1 MRRLIGYC
9 RTLQQYA
16 ASPKGQHDLRDYL
29 YAGVIFLL
37 LCTVLLLLLFCIVR

>member
-16 ASPKGQHDLRDYL
+16 ASSKGRHDLRDYL

-37 LCTVLLLLLFCIVR
+37 LCTVLLLLLCIVR